1 LTFLIS
7 EFERINQIDIVSF
20 ITKDTEVDFKTQ
32 FDKIKVQL
40 KQIYTDYEKENRGSE
55 TNGINNPAISN

>member
-1 LTFLIS
+1 MT
-7 EFERINQIDIVSF
+7 QIDIVSF

-40 KQIYTDYEKENRGSE
+40 KQIYKDYEKENGSPE
-55 TNGINNPAISN
+55 TIGINNATISN